1 MRPSRPREPAGAKLA
16 AIRSWGSEVETRMKT
31 LATLAAASML
41 ALSGAALA
49 QTPPAPPAP
58 ADQAQ
63 PQDGRPDRRP
73 GLTRAE
79 MDALTN
85 ARIAGIRAGLN
96 LTAEQQAL
104 FAPVEQALRTMAT
117 ERANRWEERR
127 ERRGASDRD
136 RLDLAERLARQA
148 ERATRTAQNLTAL
161 SGAMQPFYAS
171 LDEGQKRL
179 LPRLM
184 RPAGGYRHAMR
195 HHGGRGGPMEHG
207 PDRP

>member
-1 MRPSRPREPAGAKLA
+1 
-16 AIRSWGSEVETRMKT
+16 MKT

-85 ARIAGIRAGLN
+85 ARIAGIRAGLK

-195 HHGGRGGPMEHG
+195 HHGGRGGHDRMGRGGPMEHG

>member
-1 MRPSRPREPAGAKLA
+1 
-16 AIRSWGSEVETRMKT
+16 MKA
-31 LATLAAASML
+31 LATLAAALML

-49 QTPPAPPAP
+49 QTPPAPTPAP
-58 ADQAQ
+58 SDQAA
-63 PQDGRPDRRP
+63 PQDAQRDRRP

-104 FAPVEQALRTMAT
+104 FGPVEQALRAMAT
-117 ERANRWEERR
+117 ERANRWDERR

-136 RLDLAERLARQA
+136 RLDLAERMARQA
-148 ERATRTAQNLTAL
+148 ERASRTAQNLTAL

-195 HHGGRGGPMEHG
+195 HHGGRGGHDRMGRGGPMEHG

>member
-1 MRPSRPREPAGAKLA
+1 
-16 AIRSWGSEVETRMKT
+16 MKT

-63 PQDGRPDRRP
+63 PRDGRSDRRP

-104 FAPVEQALRTMAT
+104 VAPVEQALRTMAT

-195 HHGGRGGPMEHG
+195 HHGGRGGHDRRGGPMEHG
-207 PDRP
+207 SDRP

>member
-1 MRPSRPREPAGAKLA
+1 
-16 AIRSWGSEVETRMKT
+16 MKT

-49 QTPPAPPAP
+49 QTPPAP

-63 PQDGRPDRRP
+63 PRDGRSDRRP

-136 RLDLAERLARQA
+136 RFDLAERLARQA